1 MPSQRNASFPGGGHQ
16 ALACL
21 RVLVVDGEPAIRL
34 DLRRLIESLGAE
46 VREANTGRE
55 ALDTLSSWTPH
66 LILTEILVGDVS
78 GLDLLTYVRRHQLAT
93 KVLVITGHATVA
105 FAVEAMRCGAQHFF
119 TKPFDSGEV
128 LREIEKHGNQLLI
141 SEKELHQQH
150 VIGGSPEAPI
160 ITKDRSMISL
170 LALVRQVAPT
180 NMPVLIR
187 GESGTGKELIARA
200 IHEGSNDPSLPFLPV
215 NSAALPDTL
224 LESELFGH
232 VKGAFTGAVNNRE
245 GIFAMARGG
254 TVFLDEIALMS
265 PAFQCKLL
273 RVLQE
278 QTVVPL
284 GSSTARPVAFRLVA
298 ATNRSLRKR
307 IEAGKFREDLY
318 FRLRVVTI
326 NIPPLRERPDD
337 ILPLAVHFL
346 DKYSEE
352 VGLAPGCRPYLSIGA
367 AEMLQRHRWPGNVRE
382 LENCIQRA
390 LILCRGESVDASHL
404 NLDEESYPW
413 ASESSACLSYEEGKK
428 KALATYQRKTVE
440 RALRS
445 TQGNVSRAAE
455 SCGLSRAAFQRIM
468 RSRGLDRQLFAR
480 A

>member
-1 MPSQRNASFPGGGHQ
+1 MASQGNASFPGGGHQ

-21 RVLVVDGEPAIRL
+21 RVLVVDVEPAIRL
-34 DLRRLIESLGAE
+34 DLCKLIESLGAE
-46 VREANTGRE
+46 VREAVTGRE

-66 LILTEILVGDVS
+66 LILTEISVGEIS
-78 GLDLLTYVRRHQLAT
+78 GLDLLSHVRRHQLTT
-93 KVLVITGHATVA
+93 KILIITGHATVSL
-105 FAVEAMRCGAQHFF
+105 AVEAMRCGATHFF
-119 TKPFDSGEV
+119 TKPYDSEEI
-128 LREIEKHGNQLLI
+128 LREIKKHGNRLLI
-141 SEKELHQQH
+141 SEKEH

-200 IHEGSNDPSLPFLPV
+200 IHAGSNDSSLPFLPV

-232 VKGAFTGAVNNRE
+232 VKGAFTGAVSNRE

-284 GSSTARPVAFRLVA
+284 GSSTARSVSYRLVA

-307 IEAGKFREDLY
+307 IEASKFREDLY

-390 LILCRGESVDASHL
+390 LILCRAESVDASHL

-413 ASESSACLSYEEGKK
+413 ASESSAGLSYEEGKK
-428 KALATYQRKTVE
+428 RALANYQRKAVE

>member
-1 MPSQRNASFPGGGHQ
+1 
-16 ALACL
+16 
-21 RVLVVDGEPAIRL
+21 VLVVDSEPASRL

-46 VREANTGRE
+46 VREAATGS
-55 ALDTLSSWTPH
+55 AAVDTLSSWTPH
-66 LILTEILVGDVS
+66 LILTEISVGEVS
-78 GLDLLTYVRRHQLAT
+78 GLDLLSHVRRHQLTT
-93 KVLVITGHATVA
+93 KILIITGHATVSL
-105 FAVEAMRCGAQHFF
+105 AVEAMRYGATHFF
-119 TKPFDSGEV
+119 TKPYDSEEI
-128 LREIEKHGNQLLI
+128 LREIEKQGYRLLI
-141 SEKELHQQH
+141 SEKELHRH
-150 VIGGSPEAPI
+150 HDVGGSPETPI
-160 ITKDRSMISL
+160 ITRDRSMIDVLS
-170 LALVRQVAPT
+170 LVRQVAPT

-200 IHEGSNDPSLPFLPV
+200 IHAGSNDPSLPFLPV

-232 VKGAFTGAVNNRE
+232 VKGAITGAVSNRE

-307 IEAGKFREDLY
+307 IEARKFREDLY

-326 NIPPLRERPDD
+326 NIPPLRERPED
-337 ILPLAVHFL
+337 ILPLAIHFL
-346 DKYSEE
+346 DKYSAE
-352 VGLAPGCRPYLSIGA
+352 VGHAPGCRPYLSIGA
-367 AEMLQRHRWPGNVRE
+367 VEALQRHRWPGNVRE

-390 LILCRGESVDASHL
+390 LILCRGVNVDASHL

-413 ASESSACLSYEEGKK
+413 ASESGACLSYEEGKK
-428 KALATYQRKTVE
+428 KALANYQRKAVE

-468 RSRGLDRQLFAR
+468 RSRGLDRQLFTR
-480 A
+480 V